1 MAQVSKKTINVR
13 GDLVDLTEPCIMG
26 IVNFTPD
33 SFFENSRVNSH
44 QEVVDRVGLMQ
55 EQGARMIDV
64 GGYSTRPGALEV
76 SVENELDRVL
86 AMVEPIKKNFSN
98 LIISVD
104 TFRSQVARAAVQA
117 GADIINDVSGG
128 ILDPLMFDAVADLG
142 VPYILMHMRG
152 TPATMAQLTD
162 YDNLVV
168 DIIRELKGKVEEL
181 RSKGVTDIIIDPG
194 FGFAKTISQNFEL
207 LRDMAEFKQLGYP
220 ILAGLS
226 RKATIYK
233 TLNITATEALNGTTV
248 LNTLALERGASIL
261 RVHDVKEAVETVKL
275 WQATQRIN

>member
-1 MAQVSKKTINVR
+1 MAQVSKKTINVGGR
-13 GDLVDLTEPCIMG
+13 LIDLTEPLVMG

-33 SFFENSRVNSH
+33 SFYKNSRVDSH
-44 QEVVDRVGLMQ
+44 QAVVDRVGLMQ
-55 EQGARMIDV
+55 LEGAAIIDV
-64 GGYSTRPGALEV
+64 GGYSTRPGAQEV
-76 SVENELDRVL
+76 SVAEETDRVL
-86 AMVEPIKKNFSN
+86 SMVTPINKNFPD

-104 TFRSQVARAAVQA
+104 TFRSQVAKAAVLS
-117 GADIINDVSGG
+117 GAHIVNDVSGG
-128 ILDPLMFDAVADLG
+128 TLDEEMFDIVAALG

-162 YDNLVV
+162 YDNLIV
-168 DIIRELKGKVEEL
+168 DVLKELKLKVDVL
-181 RSKGVTDIIIDPG
+181 RNKGVADIIIDPG
-194 FGFAKTISQNFEL
+194 FGFAKSIPQNFEL
-207 LRDMAEFKQLGYP
+207 LRDLSEFKLLGYP

-233 TLNITATEALNGTTV
+233 TLGVTAEDALNGTTV

-275 WQATQRIN
+275 WNATQRIN